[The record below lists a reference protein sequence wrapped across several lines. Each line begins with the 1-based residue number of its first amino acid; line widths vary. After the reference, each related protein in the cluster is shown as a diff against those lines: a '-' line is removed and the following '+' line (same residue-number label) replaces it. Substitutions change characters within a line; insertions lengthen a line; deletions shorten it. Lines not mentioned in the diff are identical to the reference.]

1 MSKNLKDNSTGFPD
15 LFVWK
20 ENAYYLYEIK
30 SPNDHLSSQQLFW
43 LNFMQSLGIRAKIIR
58 VRYKTEIHGIQKSP
72 KNHS

>member
-20 ENAYYLYEIK
+20 DKTYHLYEIK

-43 LNFMQSLGIRAKIIR
+43 LNFMQSLGIHAKIIR
-58 VRYKTEIHGIQKSP
+58 VHHKTGIHGIQKSP